1 VCVSGA
7 SSAKRLLCQ
16 QRFAGSIG
24 LGQLAEL
31 REFGKTTL
39 YMVVLVALLDALWV
53 MPNVR
58 WMETHLDFA
67 SVQASSLRRRTGA
80 VRGRW
85 ITYLRHNKAI
95 A

>member
-1 VCVSGA
+1 
-7 SSAKRLLCQ
+7 
-16 QRFAGSIG
+16 
-24 LGQLAEL
+24 
-31 REFGKTTL
+31 
-39 YMVVLVALLDALWV
+39 
-53 MPNVR
+53 
-58 WMETHLDFA
+58 METHLDFA